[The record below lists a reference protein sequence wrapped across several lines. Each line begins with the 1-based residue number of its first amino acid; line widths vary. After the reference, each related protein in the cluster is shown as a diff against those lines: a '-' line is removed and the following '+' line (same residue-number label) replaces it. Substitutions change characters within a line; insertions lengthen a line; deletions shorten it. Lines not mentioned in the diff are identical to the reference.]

1 VTALPDAD
9 LTSKCVEMFLKNP
22 QPPEPGRSA
31 VWMFGQDYFPAANH
45 WVEIWM
51 VTGNHTM
58 MPGTPEGAPK
68 IIHVGPDGHRGG
80 PYPKY
85 HHHADNLMFFSG
97 TDPDR
102 PQDLGAQVEFHL
114 GEGSQEQVFHFE
126 APRCIV
132 IPRGV
137 RHFPMIV
144 TGFKRPFVVTDIL
157 TAPTRTAA
165 GTETDFSY
173 ITPA

>member
-1 VTALPDAD
+1 VSRPPKAD
-9 LTSKCVEMFLKNP
+9 LSANCVEMFLKDP
-22 QPPEPGRSA
+22 KPPEPGKAA
-31 VWMFGQDYFPAANH
+31 VWMYGQDHFPAAEH
-45 WVEIWM
+45 WIETWM
-51 VTGNHTM
+51 VTGDHVM
-58 MPGTPEGAPK
+58 MPGTPAGAEK

-80 PYPKY
+80 PYPKF
-85 HHHADNLMFFSG
+85 HHNADNLMIFTG
-97 TDPDR
+97 TDPANPR
-102 PQDLGAQVEFHL
+102 DLGAHVEFHL
-114 GEGSQEQVFHFE
+114 GEGDQAQVFHFD

-144 TGFKRPFVVTDIL
+144 TGWRRPFVITDIL

-173 ITPA
+173 ETPA

>member
-1 VTALPDAD
+1 
-9 LTSKCVEMFLKNP
+9 MFLKNP

-31 VWMFGQDYFPAANH
+31 VWMFGQEHFPAANH
-45 WVEIWM
+45 WVESWL

-58 MPGTPEGAPK
+58 MPGTPKGAEK

-85 HHHADNLMFFSG
+85 HHKADNMMFFTG
-97 TDPDR
+97 TDPTLPHR
-102 PQDLGAQVEFHL
+102 LGALVEFHL
-114 GEGSQEQVFHFE
+114 GEGEQEQVFRFDV
-126 APRCIV
+126 PRCIF

-144 TGFKRPFVVTDIL
+144 TKFERPFVITDIL

-173 ITPA
+173 IAPAG